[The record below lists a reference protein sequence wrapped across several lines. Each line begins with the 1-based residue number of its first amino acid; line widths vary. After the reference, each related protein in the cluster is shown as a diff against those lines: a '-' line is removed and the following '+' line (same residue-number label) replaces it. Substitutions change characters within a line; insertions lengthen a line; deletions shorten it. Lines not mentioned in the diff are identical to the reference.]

1 MTTAKTR
8 TREILQFRAKL
19 GTGLWR
25 DFDIDG
31 SDTLEDLAVAIL
43 TAFEFECDHCYGFYR
58 KLKGNKSDSDEIYE
72 LFADMEGGSCNERAK
87 GVQDTII
94 REVFSPKKRML
105 FLFDYGDN
113 WGFLLTCTGTVKP
126 ETGVQ
131 YPHIRGGKGDAPEQY
146 PACED

>member
-1 MTTAKTR
+1 VTTAKTR

-43 TAFEFECDHCYGFYR
+43 TAFEFECDHSYGFYS

-113 WGFLLTCTGTVKP
+113 WSFLLTCTGTVKP